1 MHRDT
6 VGPATKLTWSHA
18 LGRGAVAAVLVH
30 GVPFPDPLKVPK
42 APCCFHGG
50 GCLFFFGEMSPKIIH
65 FGLILLMAEIP
76 APPGM
81 VLKPYK

>member
-50 GCLFFFGEMSPKIIH
+50 GCFFFLRNVTQNHS
-65 FGLILLMAEIP
+65 LLLDTVD
-76 APPGM
+76 G
-81 VLKPYK
+81 